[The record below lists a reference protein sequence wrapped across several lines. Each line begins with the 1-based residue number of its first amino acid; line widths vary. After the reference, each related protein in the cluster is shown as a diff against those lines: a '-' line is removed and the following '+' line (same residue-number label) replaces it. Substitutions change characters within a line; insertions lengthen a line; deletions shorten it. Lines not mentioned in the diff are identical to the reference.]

1 MFIQIIGR
9 TGSGKST
16 AAKVLAKALK
26 KEGIDAKVVSFAAPL
41 KKLCQQFF
49 GHSDESLKEVPVI
62 LRDSSITEL
71 VTAIE
76 YYIED
81 MNIVPTWEFWQYIE
95 DNLLSRRTISPRR
108 VCNVVGHATRL
119 INKDA
124 FKKYLLRHATGV
136 CILEDTRFES
146 ELLPMST
153 VLYLRT
159 NRGSTQEGID
169 ELMQRYP
176 TEASIPHEW
185 VWVSAH
191 DLVELQRSLRYCA
204 AHLRC
209 NYEAPRTSA

>member
-16 AAKVLAKALK
+16 AARILAEALK
-26 KEGIDAKVVSFAAPL
+26 REGIDAHVVAFATPL
-41 KKLCQQFF
+41 KKLCQHFF
-49 GHSDESLKEVPVI
+49 GHSDESLKEIPVA
-62 LRDSSITEL
+62 LRDSNINEL

-76 YYIED
+76 HYAED

-95 DNLLSRRTISPRR
+95 DNLLNRRTISPRR

-119 INKDA
+119 ISKAA

-146 ELLPMST
+146 ELLPMSM
-153 VLYLRT
+153 VIYLRT

-176 TEASIPHEW
+176 TEASTPPEW
-185 VWVSAH
+185 VHVSAH
-191 DLVELQRSLRYCA
+191 DLVDLQRSLNYCI
-204 AHLRC
+204 AHL
-209 NYEAPRTSA
+209 